1 MKKQII
7 SLALIAGL
15 AACSG
20 GNPFDDPAE
29 NPEETPVDGGEEVV
43 EGEGT
48 GIERDGIPPGTTS
61 ASPDSGLFRSE
72 AKGSADSGDGFAQ
85 GVSYNSARDEFTVDN
100 LAFDGDSPYTRVA
113 ADINGDGT
121 VDPIRDLNGRFA
133 VYEAPVLA
141 NDPVTGDAIDQFTY
155 RAVYGVSRN
164 RTRDADGNITAT
176 PATEFA
182 IVRTG
187 SYIDYGFGG
196 FIYQRNSSVT
206 LPNSLQAQYRG
217 RAGGLRDFDGSPTL
231 QYTTANVVIDVDFD
245 DFNDSEN
252 VRGDGV
258 KGSITGRRVYNLAGQ
273 EVASDNTTAGP
284 LGLNDVNFVIS
295 PDVLDRNGEIVTD
308 IFSLDDDGGRVEEGK
323 FYAVMSGDDP
333 NEIVGV
339 YVLEGSPGDSDA
351 AGELGTARDTSGFI
365 IYRGPTDTP

>member
-1 MKKQII
+1 MKNQII

-20 GNPFDDPAE
+20 GNPFDDPDE
-29 NPEETPVDGGEEVV
+29 NPDDGVTTPVEEGE
-43 EGEGT
+43 EGT
-48 GIERDGIPPGTTS
+48 GIERDGIPPGTTN
-61 ASPDSGLFRSE
+61 ATPDSGLFRSE
-72 AKGSADSGDGFAQ
+72 AKGGADSGDGFAQ
-85 GVSYNSARDEFTVDN
+85 GVSYDSTRDEFTVDN
-100 LAFDGDSPYTRVA
+100 LAFDGDAPYTRVA

-121 VDPIRDLNGRFA
+121 IDPIRDLNDRFA

-164 RTRDADGNITAT
+164 RTRDADGNAT
-176 PATEFA
+176 TTPTTEFA

-187 SYIDYGFGG
+187 SYENYGFGG
-196 FIYQRNSSVT
+196 FIYQRNNGVT
-206 LPNSLQAQYRG
+206 LPNNLQARYRG
-217 RAGGLRDFDGSPTL
+217 RAGGLRDFDGSSTL

-258 KGSITGRRVYNLAGQ
+258 KGNITGRKVYNLNGQ
-273 EVASDNTTAGP
+273 EVASDGTTNGP
-284 LGLNDVNFVIS
+284 LGLPNVGFVIS
-295 PDVLDRNGEIVTD
+295 PDVLDSNGEIVTD
-308 IFSLDDDGGRVEEGK
+308 IFSLDGEGARVEEGK
-323 FYAVMSGDDP
+323 FYAVMSGENPD
-333 NEIVGV
+333 EIVGV

-351 AGELGTARDTSGFI
+351 AGALGTGRDTSGFI